1 LPSINC
7 ALTARLYRDR
17 VDAEGSDAARFVEA
31 VPATTRAG
39 GSTPLL
45 ALLPSQLPATA
56 RSRPRAA
63 LRRRAVRR
71 RRTARSS
78 YEALAAAFDPPPLEP
93 PLDPPE
99 PPLDPLEPPE
109 PPEPLLDPPPL
120 DPADPPDDDAPELE
134 SLESLDLLDE
144 SLDLLDESLDLLDE
158 SLLDELSAFALASAG
173 FSGFDDA

>member
-1 LPSINC
+1 
-7 ALTARLYRDR
+7 
-17 VDAEGSDAARFVEA
+17 
-31 VPATTRAG
+31 
-39 GSTPLL
+39 
-45 ALLPSQLPATA
+45 
-56 RSRPRAA
+56 
-63 LRRRAVRR
+63 VRR
-71 RRTARSS
+71 TGTAPKR
-78 YEALAAAFDPPPLEP
+78 YDALAAAFDTPPRET

-144 SLDLLDESLDLLDE
+144 SLDLLDESL
-158 SLLDELSAFALASAG
+158 LDELSAFALASAG